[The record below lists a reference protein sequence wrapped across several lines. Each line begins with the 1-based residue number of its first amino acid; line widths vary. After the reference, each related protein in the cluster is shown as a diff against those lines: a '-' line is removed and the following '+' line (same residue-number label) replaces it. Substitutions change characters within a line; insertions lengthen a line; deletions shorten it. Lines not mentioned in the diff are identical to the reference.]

1 MLVIPF
7 EPRTKKN
14 SQQIIKNRANGHY
27 MIIPSKA
34 YKEYEKAASAYL
46 PKLHINYPVNVRC
59 VYYMATK
66 RRVDLVNLEEATLD
80 LLVHAETLM
89 DDNSRVVVSMDGSY
103 VDYDKNNPRTEI
115 WIEDLSNSIES
126 CLNGDGL
133 KTLT

>member
-1 MLVIPF
+1 MTHITIPI

-14 SQQIIKNRANGHY
+14 SQQIIRSKGRY

-34 YKEYEKAASAYL
+34 YKEYEKSASAYL
-46 PKLHINYPVNVRC
+46 PKLHINYPVNVKC

-80 LLVHAETLM
+80 ILVHAGTLT
-89 DDNSRVVVSMDGSY
+89 DDNSKVVASMDGSY

-115 WIEDLSNSIES
+115 WIEDLSNLTES
-126 CLNGDGL
+126 CLNGDG
-133 KTLT
+133 

>member
-1 MLVIPF
+1 
-7 EPRTKKN
+7 
-14 SQQIIKNRANGHY
+14 

-46 PKLHINYPVNVRC
+46 PKLHINYPVNVKC

-115 WIEDLSNSIES
+115 WIEDLSNSTES